1 MFKMINNAGK
11 LTKTARDLFKGA
23 YIAGG
28 ANEMIVFPGAYAN
41 DHKFKLV
48 TAMMDSINFEWR
60 IFNEDLY
67 VIRRW
72 FYEAV
77 SERSEAA
84 LTEVKSLIR

>member
-1 MFKMINNAGK
+1 MAK
-11 LTKTARDLFKGA
+11 
-23 YIAGG
+23 
-28 ANEMIVFPGAYAN
+28 
-41 DHKFKLV
+41 
-48 TAMMDSINFEWR
+48 NFEWR